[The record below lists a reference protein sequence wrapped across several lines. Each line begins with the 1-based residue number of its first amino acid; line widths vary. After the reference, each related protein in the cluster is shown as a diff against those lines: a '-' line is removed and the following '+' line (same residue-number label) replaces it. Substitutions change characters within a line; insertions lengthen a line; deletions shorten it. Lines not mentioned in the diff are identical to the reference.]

1 MQILT
6 CPLVSGWA
14 ALSPRGAVV
23 GGLGPDIPGAALA
36 QPDSTVAVHAGHVP
50 RLTPL

>member
-1 MQILT
+1 M
-6 CPLVSGWA
+6 VSGGG

-23 GGLGPDIPGAALA
+23 GGLGPDIPGAALGAALA
-36 QPDSTVAVHAGHVP
+36 QPDSTVAVHAGHMP